1 MKNFKRLLSV
11 FLIIVFS
18 LSLVSIPAFAVT
30 GVIVGD
36 TNIYLPNEGAIR
48 LPYVLTTDGT
58 TEIAD
63 AVYSVSVLGVDS
75 NETSKY
81 AGFDASGNLYVGQLA
96 KGKTLTV
103 TGVSANCTA
112 SLTVNVCDTIYAE
125 DFEDETVGQT
135 VTSGIFD
142 TKTAT
147 VITEGEML
155 VPSDASVT
163 NKIAKSYT
171 NTSGWKDDQ
180 TTLIINGNLTASK
193 LTIDARVGAH
203 NQADIDGSFPN
214 MNHPVRL
221 TYESGAVYTKF
232 EGTNGVNY
240 ILRKRANDSWLAGIY
255 GTGYSNYQLMP
266 MKMVITNNTTLDIY
280 VGSKSMTYDISNVKG
295 TDSVLQ
301 SIAFGSFVDDI
312 EIYSGEKAVS
322 PYEITGQDTICR
334 APIGTTAKFTYSA
347 LPAIECAPYNGNVTL
362 ALKET
367 YAGVSISG
375 NEVKVAGNSASG
387 TFTLQAKDAS
397 GNVLGEKAITIVDKI
412 YNWADNYERAYVDFE
427 NQIAGSAPAIKL
439 DGTSN
444 WIDYVLEFAVKDA
457 TYGGTKIAPVVKE
470 DATHGKYVSARGY
483 QNWTTDGANLR
494 VIPRTGSDIYKLK
507 GVPCGTLEADF
518 KLDLELMKSVSHY
531 YSLFYVGN
539 RDNAGLDIRYTEF
552 ADGTMGIY
560 SFMTDDGYGNNAD
573 GGKLIATVPADT
585 WFNLRV
591 EADFVNNTYDLY
603 LDNRMIVC
611 GAKHTMPYVED
622 IFIGADVDNIA
633 MYHGSKDVASVD
645 NGSVFD
651 GTQIG
656 IKTQY
661 NVSESETKTVT
672 FNLSEEIGNITADT
686 SLIVAHYS
694 GGALESVSVVPV
706 QITGGKAFGCCAV
719 TGDFSQGDYVRA
731 YLWEMETAT
740 PIK

>member
-1 MKNFKRLLSV
+1 MKNFKRMLSI
-11 FLIIVFS
+11 FLIVVFS
-18 LSLVSIPAFAVT
+18 LSLVSIPTFAAT

-36 TNIYLPNEGAIR
+36 TSIYLPKEGAIR

-58 TEIAD
+58 TEAAD
-63 AVYSVSVLGVDS
+63 AVYSVSVSGVDS

-81 AGFDASGNLYVGQLA
+81 ALFDANGYLYVGQLA

-103 TGVSANCTA
+103 TGVSADCTA

-155 VPSDASVT
+155 NPSDETVT

-171 NTSGWKDDQ
+171 NTSAWKDSE
-180 TTLIINGNLTASK
+180 TTLIINGNFTASN
-193 LTIDARVGAH
+193 LTVEARVGAH
-203 NQADIDGSFPN
+203 NQSDINGSFPN
-214 MNHPVRL
+214 MNHSVRL

-240 ILRKRANDSWLAGIY
+240 ILRKRANDGWLAGIY

-280 VGSKSMTYDISNVKG
+280 VGSKSMTYDISGVKG

-334 APIGTTAKFTYSA
+334 APIGTTAKFTYLA
-347 LPAIECAPYNGNVTL
+347 VPTIECAPYNGNVTF
-362 ALKET
+362 ALKEAYT
-367 YAGVSISG
+367 GVSISG

-397 GNVLGEKAITIVDKI
+397 GNVIGEKVITVVDKI

-427 NQIAGSAPAIKL
+427 NQITGNAPAIKL
-439 DGTSN
+439 EGTAN

-483 QNWTTDGANLR
+483 QHWTTDGANLR
-494 VIPRTGSDIYKLK
+494 VIPRTGNDKYKLK

-518 KLDLELMKSVSHY
+518 KLDLELMQDVSYY

-560 SFMTDDGYGNNAD
+560 SFMTDDGYGNNED

-591 EADFVNNTYDLY
+591 AVDFVNKTYDLY

-633 MYHGSKDVASVD
+633 MYHGSKDVAVVD
-645 NGSVFD
+645 NGSVFES
-651 GTQIG
+651 TSVG
-656 IKTQY
+656 IKAQY
-661 NVSESETKTVT
+661 NVESAESKTVT
-672 FNLSEEIGNITADT
+672 FNLSEQIGNITTDT

-694 GGALESVSVVPV
+694 GGAVESVSVVPV
-706 QITGGKAFGCCAV
+706 QITGGKALGCAAV
-719 TGDFSQGDYVRA
+719 TGNFKAGDYVKA
-731 YLWEMETAT
+731 FLWNFDTIT
-740 PIK
+740 PIR